1 MASPMATVSL
11 RNVAAHKLRLALT
24 VLSVVLGTAFLS
36 GALMFT
42 SMLSATFDSAVGT
55 VLDGTDAVV
64 RPGEGQGSLSREEA
78 DEIAAHPDVA
88 RTNIFAE
95 KSIVAAREDEEA
107 IQTQMGGSRVSVYY
121 GAQDSVGAPTELTA
135 GHAPDALGEAV
146 VNANGAEH
154 YGITLGQHLI
164 AVDKDGRHDII
175 VTGVYD
181 DALSQKTSLQFR
193 VSPETYTEFYTR
205 GDTVPALTVA
215 AERVGDEA
223 IVEKLRTAHPDLKIA
238 TGTSVAEETSAQ
250 IREALSFV
258 SYFLI
263 AFALVGLLVGTF
275 LIANT
280 FSMIVAQRTKEFAL
294 LRALGATRGQIT
306 RSVAL
311 ESALVGLL
319 GSALGVAADV
329 GLVAA
334 IKLTMRWYG
343 LDLPDAGV
351 GLSWQAVAVPLV
363 VGTIVTVLSALAPAR
378 RAGRTRPVEAMR
390 ASESATPQPLTWRT
404 VAGVLLIGAGVAAA
418 AAGMAW
424 DGGSTGRRAALVGAA
439 ALAAI
444 TGLFLAGPALSL
456 PVVPPFGR
464 AIGLPFGAVGKLA
477 STNTHRNPRRTAT
490 TAFALMLGIALVTV
504 IGMLGATM
512 KHSVDDVAKSEVSA
526 DYVLYGPE
534 LGSFPV
540 PSDLPDRLAETP
552 GVGTVTSY
560 SQAPVTVGG
569 EYGHQLGAAGATDV
583 IDGNTADLLQLTMVE
598 GSADLSGN
606 TLIAPAE
613 VAAER
618 GWHVGDPVEVAAPG
632 VSTDT
637 VEAQVVGIFEPSNI
651 LQTFVVSG
659 AAAAKVATWKAE
671 TILMVGVNGDGSVDQ
686 AQLRSNL
693 EGAVRHDIVVQ
704 VRSAEDVACEAAG
717 LIDQMLFILYAL
729 LSLAVIIAVL
739 GIINTLTLSVIERRQ
754 EIGML
759 RAVGTQRRQ
768 IRTMITL
775 ESVQMSVF
783 GAALGVLLGLGLGW
797 AFLTVLES
805 QGLSTII
812 IPGRLIATVL
822 GGSVIVGALA
832 ALWPARRA
840 ASTPPLDAIAD

>member
-319 GSALGVAADV
+319 GSALGVAAGV

-768 IRTMITL
+768 VRTMITL

-805 QGLSTII
+805 QSLSTII

-832 ALWPARRA
+832 ALWPARRT
-840 ASTPPLDAIAD
+840 ASTPALDAIAD

>member
-319 GSALGVAADV
+319 GSALGVAAGV

-560 SQAPVTVGG
+560 SQVPVTVGG

-812 IPGRLIATVL
+812 VPGRLIATVL

-840 ASTPPLDAIAD
+840 ASTPPLDAVAD

>member
-11 RNVAAHKLRLALT
+11 RNVAAHKLRLSLT

-42 SMLSATFDSAVGT
+42 SMLSVTFDSAVGT

-64 RPGEGQGSLSREEA
+64 RPGEGKGAIPREEA
-78 DEIAAHPDVA
+78 DAIAADPEVS
-88 RTNIFAE
+88 RSNIFAE

-319 GSALGVAADV
+319 GSALGVAAGV

-363 VGTIVTVLSALAPAR
+363 VGTIVTVLSALAPTR

-390 ASESATPQPLTWRT
+390 ASKSATPQPLTWRT

-598 GSADLSGN
+598 GTADLTGD

-704 VRSAEDVACEAAG
+704 VRSAEDVAGEAAG

-840 ASTPPLDAIAD
+840 ASTPALDAIAD

>member
-11 RNVAAHKLRLALT
+11 RNVAAHKLRLSLT

-42 SMLSATFDSAVGT
+42 SMLSVTFDSAVGT

-64 RPGEGQGSLSREEA
+64 RPGEGKGAIPREEA
-78 DEIAAHPDVA
+78 DAIAADPEVS
-88 RTNIFAE
+88 RSNIFAE

-319 GSALGVAADV
+319 GSALGVAAGV

-390 ASESATPQPLTWRT
+390 ASKSATPQPLTWRT

-598 GSADLSGN
+598 GTADLTGD

-704 VRSAEDVACEAAG
+704 VRSAEDVAGEAAG

-840 ASTPPLDAIAD
+840 ASTPALDAIAD

>member
-319 GSALGVAADV
+319 GSALGVAAGV

-598 GSADLSGN
+598 GTADLTGD

-618 GWHVGDPVEVAAPG
+618 GWHVGDPVEIAAPG

-637 VEAQVVGIFEPSNI
+637 VEAQVGGIFEPSNI

-704 VRSAEDVACEAAG
+704 VRSAEDVAGEAAG

-768 IRTMITL
+768 VRTMITL

-812 IPGRLIATVL
+812 VPGQLIATVL
-822 GGSVIVGALA
+822 AGAVVVGVLA

>member
-319 GSALGVAADV
+319 GSALGVAAGV

-812 IPGRLIATVL
+812 VPGRLIATVL